1 MHSLFILNIN
11 ANSKKIIGKPR
22 FLSRGFIYFKN
33 SQSLLKEIQMCI
45 FDSHR
50 NWLLSSK
57 DIKKLDNKELKTQ
70 LEKDLA
76 KLIYK
81 KTEREPIVLV
91 DGEDVER
98 MTMMTRAPRIPYC

>member
-1 MHSLFILNIN
+1 
-11 ANSKKIIGKPR
+11 
-22 FLSRGFIYFKN
+22 
-33 SQSLLKEIQMCI
+33 MCI

-91 DGEDVER
+91 DV
-98 MTMMTRAPRIPYC
+98 M